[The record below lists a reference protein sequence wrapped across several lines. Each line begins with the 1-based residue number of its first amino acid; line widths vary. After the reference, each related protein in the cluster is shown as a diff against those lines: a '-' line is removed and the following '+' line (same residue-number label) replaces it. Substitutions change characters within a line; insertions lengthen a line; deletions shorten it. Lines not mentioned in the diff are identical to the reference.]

1 MTREETYEIHALR
14 YACRKERTRQENFLE
29 PVDDHDSPMPIDY
42 YVWLI
47 RNVNR
52 TVVVDTGFSHEEG
65 RRRERSIN
73 RLPREMLSG
82 LGIDASKVEDVIIT
96 HMHYDHAGTLGD
108 FPCARFH
115 IQESEMCF
123 VTGPWMLD
131 DGERFAYSANHIAEM
146 IQCLFA
152 KRVVFHRQDGEVAP
166 GITLH
171 RMQGHTMGM
180 QSVRVRTPRG
190 WVLLAS
196 DASHYYEHWLK
207 RIPFSICWSREDL
220 LSSYELFEKLAESE
234 DHVIP
239 GHDPLVKNLY
249 PHSSTDLGPEAVRL
263 DLNPSQPVKGLF
275 S

>member
-1 MTREETYEIHALR
+1 MKREETYEIHALR

-47 RNVNR
+47 INVNR

-65 RRRERSIN
+65 RKRERSIN

-82 LGIDASKVEDVIIT
+82 LGIDSSKVEDVIIT
-96 HMHYDHAGTLGD
+96 HMHYDHAGTLRD

-115 IQESEMCF
+115 IQESEMSF
-123 VTGPWMLD
+123 VTGPWMLN

-146 IQCLFA
+146 IHCLFE

-249 PHSSTDLGPEAVRL
+249 PHSSTELGPEAVRL
-263 DLNPSQPVKGLF
+263 DLNPSRPVKGLF